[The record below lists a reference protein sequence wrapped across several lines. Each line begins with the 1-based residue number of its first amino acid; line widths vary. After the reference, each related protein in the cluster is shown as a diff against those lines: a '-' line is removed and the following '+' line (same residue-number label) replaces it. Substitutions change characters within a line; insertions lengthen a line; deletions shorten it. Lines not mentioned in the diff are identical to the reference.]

1 MKNTYPKT
9 IDSLSNLVYNTSI
22 LTNWSY
28 PMKLKLAV
36 VAIAIAL
43 AGCASTK
50 SEGEG
55 PIKTQKLSTSFA
67 GEKIKIETNCTWYK
81 PWKSDCEIVSIESTA
96 TATSFGNTANNR
108 KTALTVA
115 EMRANSQV
123 AEFISKD
130 ISSSRVSST
139 IAKNL
144 EKASDKIKSG
154 NADNKTVEMSDKE
167 AATLNLRENNNETV
181 HQLTETIRTSSQAI
195 LKGFIKI
202 NEEVVGNQEVL
213 VTIRWDKDS
222 ERAAETLR
230 KKFSN

>member
-1 MKNTYPKT
+1 
-9 IDSLSNLVYNTSI
+9 
-22 LTNWSY
+22 
-28 PMKLKLAV
+28 MKLKLATI
-36 VAIAIAL
+36 AIAIAL
-43 AGCASTK
+43 TGCASTK

-55 PIKTQKLSTSFA
+55 SVKTQKLSTSFA

-81 PWKSDCEIVSIESTA
+81 FWKNDCEVIAIESTA

-130 ISSSRVSST
+130 ISSNRVTST

-144 EKASDKIKSG
+144 EKASDKVKSG
-154 NADNKTVEMSDKE
+154 NSDGSVVSMSDKE
-167 AATLNLRENNNETV
+167 AATLSLRENNNETV

-213 VTIRWDKDS
+213 VTIRWDKDT
-222 ERAAETLR
+222 ERAADTLR
-230 KKFSN
+230 KKFSSN

>member
-1 MKNTYPKT
+1 
-9 IDSLSNLVYNTSI
+9 
-22 LTNWSY
+22 
-28 PMKLKLAV
+28 MKLKLATL
-36 VAIAIAL
+36 AIAIVL

-50 SEGEG
+50 EGEG
-55 PIKTQKLSTSFA
+55 PVKSQKLSTSFA
-67 GEKIKIETNCTWYK
+67 GEKIKIETNCSWYK
-81 PWKSDCEIVSIESTA
+81 PWKSDCDIIAIESTA

-123 AEFISKD
+123 AEFIAKD
-130 ISSSRVSST
+130 ISTTRVTNT

-144 EKASDKIKSG
+144 EKASDKVKSG
-154 NADNKTVEMSDKE
+154 NSDDSTVEMSDKE
-167 AATLNLRENNNETV
+167 AATISLRENNNETV
-181 HQLTETIRTSSQAI
+181 HKLTETIRTSSQAI
-195 LKGFIKI
+195 LKGFVKI

-222 ERAAETLR
+222 ERAAKMLR